1 LLRWR
6 GARMPVAF
14 GVLAMI
20 SGVGPPRQFALLW
33 GMKKERPFG

>member
-1 LLRWR
+1 
-6 GARMPVAF
+6 MPVAF

-33 GMKKERPFG
+33 GMKNERPFG